1 VAALPADQRITGLD
15 KILSASGQTPEQWVN
30 EAYGNTKLKDPVFAK
45 DLVGKPAAEI
55 GKTDDPF
62 IRLAVSLQPMSEEIN
77 KVQESFGINV
87 EALRKEYLDALF
99 EWKGTNM
106 YPDANRTIR
115 FTWGPVKGYS
125 PADAVWYNP
134 FTTLK
139 GVLDKNTGEEPF
151 NAPEGLFALKEK
163 KDFGTFTDPELSDVP
178 VAFLNQCDITGGN
191 SGSPVMNAK
200 GEIIGIAFDGN
211 YESLISD
218 WQYDYAMQRCIAV
231 DFRYVLFVTG
241 KYGNAGFLLDEMG
254 VK

>member
-1 VAALPADQRITGLD
+1 
-15 KILSASGQTPEQWVN
+15 
-30 EAYGNTKLKDPVFAK
+30 
-45 DLVGKPAAEI
+45 
-55 GKTDDPF
+55 
-62 IRLAVSLQPMSEEIN
+62 MSEEIN

-99 EWKGTNM
+99 EWKGTTM

-115 FTWGPVKGYS
+115 FTWGPIKGYS
-125 PADAVWYNP
+125 PADAIWYQP
-134 FTTLK
+134 FTTLN

-151 NAPEGLFALKEK
+151 NAPEGLFALREK
-163 KDFGTFTDPELSDVP
+163 KDYGPFTDPELSDIP

-218 WQYDYAMQRCIAV
+218 WQYDYALQRCIAV
-231 DFRYVLFVTG
+231 DFRYVLFVTEKFG
-241 KYGNAGFLLDEMG
+241 HADFLLEEMG

>member
-1 VAALPADQRITGLD
+1 
-15 KILSASGQTPEQWVN
+15 
-30 EAYGNTKLKDPVFAK
+30 
-45 DLVGKPAAEI
+45 
-55 GKTDDPF
+55 
-62 IRLAVSLQPMSEEIN
+62 MSEEIE
-77 KVQESFGINV
+77 KSMESFGINV

-99 EWKGTNM
+99 EWKGSNM

-115 FTWGPVKGYS
+115 FTWGPIKGYS
-125 PADAVWYNP
+125 PADAIWYRP
-134 FTTLK
+134 FTTLQ
-139 GVLDKNTGEEPF
+139 GVVDKNTGEQPF
-151 NAPEGLFALKEK
+151 NAPEGLVALEEN
-163 KDFGTFTDPELSDVP
+163 KDYGPFSDPDLSDVP

-218 WQYDYAMQRCIAV
+218 WQYDYALQRCIAV

-254 VK
+254 VKK